1 MVVTPVMVM
10 STAVVKTVVMVMMQA
25 MAAAQAKGCHGHEE
39 AHFK

>member
-10 STAVVKTVVMVMMQA
+10 SAAVVKTVVMVVMQA
-25 MAAAQAKGCHGHEE
+25 MAAAQAKGCYGHEE